1 MHLSPAYLSYAF
13 KEEFDINF
21 NDYLTAV
28 RIEQAKHL
36 LTQTDLKVYEVCAKV
51 GYKDKKYFTDLFKK
65 HTGMLPR
72 DWK

>member
-1 MHLSPAYLSYAF
+1 M
-13 KEEFDINF
+13 
-21 NDYLTAV
+21 
-28 RIEQAKHL
+28 RIEQAKRL

-72 DWK
+72 DWKEGGAL